1 MKITNKDVQHIAN
14 LARINLA
21 EDELQPL
28 AKNLEDI
35 LGYIKQLDTL
45 DISDDI
51 KPMSHPLASLK
62 NVYRKDEIK
71 SSLSQEEALSIAI
84 AKLNGAFKVPQIIE

>member
-1 MKITNKDVQHIAN
+1 MITKKDVQYIAN

-21 EDELQPL
+21 EDEFEPL

-45 DISDDI
+45 DVADV
-51 KPMSHPLASLK
+51 KPMSHPLTSLE

-71 SSLSQEEALSIAI
+71 PSLSQEEALSIAI
-84 AKLNGAFKVPQIIE
+84 AKLKGAFKVPQIIE